1 MNAELCFCIGI
12 KALLKSSEIIGLD
25 FSLRGKPG
33 GERGHLW
40 GTYLIRR
47 DSGGT
52 GQRQETG
59 GPSQGTHT
67 ARSEGV
73 QG

>member
-1 MNAELCFCIGI
+1 MKAELCFCVGI
-12 KALLKSSEIIGLD
+12 KVLLKSNEIIGLD

-40 GTYLIRR
+40 GTCLIRR
-47 DSGGT
+47 DSGGA

-59 GPSQGTHT
+59 DPSQGTHT
-67 ARSEGV
+67 AGK
-73 QG
+73 